1 MEVCSVLRAES
12 RANFHFKIWGKTRNI
27 NRGAFFKNLKRVTFI
42 SVDSDP
48 LEKLAHRI
56 NCILEKDLKRQ
67 QPSKKK
73 RNEDGTAEKSPSKV
87 PTTSLKSFGKELD
100 LDTVSIDD
108 ALRRVVLCYF
118 FDNICS
124 G

>member
-1 MEVCSVLRAES
+1 MIERLGPEIEQKQVWSSNFETHLSRVRISILRFGEKQGTS
-12 RANFHFKIWGKTRNI
+12 TE
-27 NRGAFFKNLKRVTFI
+27 VTFQRKFKRFSLV

-56 NCILEKDLKRQ
+56 SCILEKDLKRQ

-108 ALRRVVLCYF
+108 ALR
-118 FDNICS
+118 
-124 G
+124 